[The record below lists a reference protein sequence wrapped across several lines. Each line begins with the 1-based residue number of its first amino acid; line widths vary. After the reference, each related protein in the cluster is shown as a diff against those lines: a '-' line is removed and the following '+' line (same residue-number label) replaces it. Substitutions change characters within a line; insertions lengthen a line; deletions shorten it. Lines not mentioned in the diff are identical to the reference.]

1 MDTEAFTRAEAG
13 SGDGGVAA
21 TYFRHAT
28 APRVDTDA
36 VIYDSIATAH
46 PGVPITTVP
55 DWSCNLRAYA
65 AAGHGVLETV
75 EAPSPSSSSASSSTP
90 SAADPKP
97 DAKHIWPSTL
107 RWTVYLPPTR
117 RLDGGEGVVADEVF
131 FETCTYTWEGF
142 TFLVYFS
149 EGRDGLLSYP
159 QVRNQYILGDPAGA
173 RALVASAGR
182 WESVL
187 HDEIWV
193 FNQGYWQ
200 KDPFLYRS
208 ILKSRWEDVI
218 LDDDLKTDLVD
229 TVERFFDTRDVYDR
243 LRVPWKR
250 GVIFYGPPGNGKTIS
265 IKATMHTLYKR
276 DPPVPTLYVKSLVGF
291 VPAEYSIESIFRK
304 ARQEAPCY
312 LVFEDLDS
320 LVTDQVR
327 SFFLNAVDGL
337 SENEGIFMVGS
348 TNHLERLDPGIAKR
362 PSRFDRKY
370 LFPDPDFHQ
379 RVKYCHFWQRKLSD
393 NKDIE
398 FPDEICGAAAKI
410 TDGFSFAYIQ
420 EAFVSAL
427 LEIAR
432 EKDTARQNVRRE
444 MEDVQEKW
452 ELLELE
458 GSAETTAKD
467 KDLEDYILW
476 RKLKHQIEMLRK
488 ELSKEKRG
496 TA

>member
-1 MDTEAFTRAEAG
+1 MDTFNRAEAG
-13 SGDGGVAA
+13 AGGGVAG

-28 APRVDTDA
+28 APRLDTDA
-36 VIYDSIATAH
+36 VIYDSIANAH

-55 DWSCNLRAYA
+55 EWSCNLRAYA
-65 AAGHGVLETV
+65 AAGHGMLETV
-75 EAPSPSSSSASSSTP
+75 EQAHPP
-90 SAADPKP
+90 SADSKS
-97 DAKHIWPSTL
+97 DRKHSWPSTL
-107 RWTVYLPPTR
+107 RWTVFLPPTR
-117 RLDGGEGVVADEVF
+117 RLDGGEGIVADEVF

-149 EGRDGLLSYP
+149 EGRDGTMPYP
-159 QVRNQYILGDPAGA
+159 QVRNQYILGDEAGA
-173 RALVASAGR
+173 RSLVASAGR
-182 WESVL
+182 WQSVL

-200 KDPFLYRS
+200 KDPLLYRS
-208 ILKSRWEDVI
+208 IMKSRWEDVI

-229 TVERFFDTRDVYDR
+229 TVERFFDSRDVYDG

-276 DPPVPTLYVKSLVGF
+276 DPVVPTLYVKSLVGF
-291 VPAEYSIESIFRK
+291 APPEYSIESIFRK

-337 SENEGIFMVGS
+337 SENEGILMVGS

-370 LFPDPDFHQ
+370 FFPDPDFAQ
-379 RVKYCHFWQRKLSD
+379 RVRYCHFWQRKLSD
-393 NKDIE
+393 NKDVE

-410 TDGFSFAYIQ
+410 TDGFSFAYMQ

-432 EKDTARQNVRRE
+432 EKDTAGQNVQRE
-444 MEDVQEKW
+444 MEDMQEKW

-458 GSAETTAKD
+458 ARTETTARD

>member
-1 MDTEAFTRAEAG
+1 MDTGAFTRAEAG
-13 SGDGGVAA
+13 SSEGGVAGA
-21 TYFRHAT
+21 YFRNAT

-36 VIYDSIATAH
+36 VIYESIATAH

-55 DWSCNLRAYA
+55 EWSCNLRAYA

-75 EAPSPSSSSASSSTP
+75 EAQSPSSASSSTP
-90 SAADPKP
+90 SAADPKS

-107 RWTVYLPPTR
+107 RWTVYLPPMR

-142 TFLVYFS
+142 TFLVYFA
-149 EGRDGLLSYP
+149 EGRDGTLPYP

-200 KDPFLYRS
+200 KDPFLYSS

-291 VPAEYSIESIFRK
+291 VPPEFSIESIFRK

-370 LFPDPDFHQ
+370 LFPDPDFNQ

-452 ELLELE
+452 ELLEL
-458 GSAETTAKD
+458 GCSAETTAKD
-467 KDLEDYILW
+467 KHLEDYILW
-476 RKLKHQIEMLRK
+476 RKLEHQIEMLRK